1 MSIAKHI
8 SDLLYRYD
16 CVIVPDF
23 GAFLT
28 QRKSAQVF
36 APVFHPPS
44 KEISFNEQIQHNDGL
59 LVTHIAKN
67 KHFTYDTAL
76 EHIQNEVHSLKDA
89 LNKGEDIL
97 LENIGMISLT
107 AEDRLN
113 FHPSDSVNYLT
124 DSFGLSSFVR
134 QEIMREELIE

>member
-1 MSIAKHI
+1 M
-8 SDLLYRYD
+8 
-16 CVIVPDF
+16 
-23 GAFLT
+23 
-28 QRKSAQVF
+28 F

-67 KHFTYDTAL
+67 KHVTYDTAL
-76 EHIQNEVHSLKDA
+76 EHIQNEVHSLKEA

-124 DSFGLSSFVR
+124 DSFGLSSFGISPGAGVDPTHNNVL
-134 QEIMREELIE
+134 QSPSTCFFKGFLF